1 MGKGQ
6 TINENNHRGLI
17 GAGVGLDEP
26 EMATHGQMTGR
37 LIDAP

>member
-1 MGKGQ
+1 MGKGGM
-6 TINENNHRGLI
+6 INGNYHWGLI

-26 EMATHGQMTGR
+26 ETAAQGLVMGW

>member
-1 MGKGQ
+1 MIDG
-6 TINENNHRGLI
+6 NNHQRLI

-26 EMATHGQMTGR
+26 ETAAHDQMTGR

>member
-6 TINENNHRGLI
+6 TINGNNHWRLI

-26 EMATHGQMTGR
+26 ETAAHGQMIGQ
-37 LIDAP
+37 LNDAP